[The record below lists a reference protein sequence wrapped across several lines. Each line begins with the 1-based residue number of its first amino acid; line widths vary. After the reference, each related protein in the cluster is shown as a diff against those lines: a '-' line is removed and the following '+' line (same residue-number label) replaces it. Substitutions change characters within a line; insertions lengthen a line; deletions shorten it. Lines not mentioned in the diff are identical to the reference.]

1 MPAVATPKMMA
12 KKAMRKL
19 NQLRRALSPRSSEQ
33 GVHQFRVQFK
43 KTRALFRMANAVEG
57 GDGHRIKKSWKKVYS
72 ATGALR
78 DAAIIMQMVG
88 KEFEGESMVNYLL
101 QKQEKLEQVLQGEL
115 ARRKGFRLSGKPWKT
130 FTAVALNAYFTQL
143 LQPINTSFGL
153 PIADRQLH
161 EIRKN
166 LKDFLYNLQWL
177 DAMQI
182 VYPPVVAHINI
193 AAVEHLLLL
202 LGNYQN
208 EVVQSAALRRL
219 KQVPELHHAAKSI
232 DDYLHHL
239 AQEQVRQHNEI
250 LMALQ
255 HTFHLHTA

>member
-1 MPAVATPKMMA
+1 MPAAPTPIKIA
-12 KKAMRKL
+12 RKAISRL
-19 NQLRRALSPRSSEQ
+19 NRLRRDLSPISSETS
-33 GVHQFRVQFK
+33 VHQFRVQFK
-43 KTRALFRMANAVEG
+43 KTRALFRMANAMDEE
-57 GDGHRIKKSWKKVYS
+57 DNHRIKKTWKKIYA

-78 DAAIIMQMVG
+78 DAVIIIHLLE
-88 KEFEGESMVNYLL
+88 KEFEDDSLVNY
-101 QKQEKLEQVLQGEL
+101 QRKKKDELEQILQGEL
-115 ARRKGFRLSGKPWKT
+115 KNGRPFRLSDRKWNK

-143 LQPINTSFGL
+143 LQPITNSFGL

-177 DAMQI
+177 DAMDI
-182 VYPPVVAHINI
+182 LYPPVVAHINI

-208 EVVQSAALRRL
+208 EVVQSAALRRF
-219 KQVPELHHAAKSI
+219 KQEPELHHSVISI

-250 LMALQ
+250 LQALQ